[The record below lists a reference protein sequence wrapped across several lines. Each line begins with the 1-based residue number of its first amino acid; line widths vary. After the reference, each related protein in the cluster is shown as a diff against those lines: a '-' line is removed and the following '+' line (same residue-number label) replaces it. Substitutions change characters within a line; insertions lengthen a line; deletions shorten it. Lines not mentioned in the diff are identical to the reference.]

1 MTRRV
6 VFGLLIIGFVWVVVA
21 NFTEVQLL
29 ARTFAQGRWQLILA
43 ALAVQIIYYIVFTA
57 SYQAAFHAVEV
68 QSHLWNLIP
77 VTLGSLFV
85 NVVAPAGGAGG
96 AALFVDDAKRHN
108 QSPARAT
115 AGTLLQLI
123 ADFSSFTLVLIIGLI
138 YLSTQHDMQPY
149 EILAAFILLG
159 FTVGLSGILML
170 GLWRPALLQRLLGW
184 LQRSANRLAV
194 HFKHAPLLADDW
206 PDTNAADFISAA
218 SAIANHPLRLVRTWS
233 LALAAHFLD
242 ITCLYILFMAF
253 NQPILVGPLLAG
265 YAMGVLF
272 WVVSITPQGIG
283 VVEGVMSL
291 VYTSLGVPSGIAT
304 TVSLA
309 FRGLTFWLPL
319 TLGFV
324 LLRRVKTF
332 GTGERTLAE
341 SWEVRLASLLTA
353 IMGIINV
360 LSAVTPSL
368 MARLVILEQFF
379 PLTIRRGGH
388 LTAALAGF
396 ALLLL
401 AGNLWRRKQV
411 AWLLTL
417 VVLVV
422 SAISHMI
429 KGLDYEEALLS
440 VALALWLWQ
449 LRHHFHARSDRPS
462 VQQGIRVLIS
472 SLAFTLAYGVAGF
485 YFLDHHFSVNFSFWS
500 AVRQTVVMFTQ
511 FYDPGLQPI
520 TGFGRYFADSIYIIG
535 IGTVGYAL
543 FMLVRPVFIRIPA
556 TSIERVQ
563 AQAIVEAFG
572 HSSLAPF
579 TLFDD
584 KAYFFSP
591 GGSMVAYVAKGR
603 VAIALGDPI
612 GPEND
617 IPASISEFKQFCSQN
632 DWTSAFY
639 QTLPDYLESYKQAGF
654 HIVCIGHAGI
664 VDLATFTLEGGEN
677 RGLRYAVNHLAKL
690 GYRAEVINPPIS
702 DALLGELRM
711 ISDEWLTNMNGSE
724 KRFSVGWFEDDYI
737 RKSRVMV
744 IITPEGQI
752 SAFVNILSEYQRNE
766 ATIDLMRR
774 RSDIEPGAMEFLFA
788 SLFRWA
794 REQGYATFDLGLSSL
809 SGVGEHPGDPSIER
823 ILHYVYE
830 HINQFYNFKGL
841 HTFKDKF
848 HPSWSPRYLVYP
860 STTSLPVIW
869 TAMARADSGEHFV
882 IDYLKDLTEKLS
894 KSG

>member
-6 VFGLLIIGFVWVVVA
+6 VFWLLIIGFVWVVVT
-21 NFTEVQLL
+21 NITEVQQL
-29 ARTFAQGRWQLILA
+29 ARTFAQGSWQLILA
-43 ALAVQIIYYIVFTA
+43 ALAVQVIYYIVFTA
-57 SYQAAFHAVEV
+57 SYQAAFYTVEV
-68 QSHLWNLIP
+68 QSRLWNLIP
-77 VTLGSLFV
+77 VTLGALFV
-85 NVVAPAGGAGG
+85 NVVAPAGGTAGV
-96 AALFVDDAKRHN
+96 ALFVDDAKRRN

-138 YLSTQHDMQPY
+138 YLFTQHDMQPY
-149 EILAAFILLG
+149 EILAALILLG

-170 GLWRPALLQRLLGW
+170 GLWRPALLQRLLCW
-184 LQRSANRLAV
+184 LQHSAYRLAARL
-194 HFKHAPLLADDW
+194 KHAPFLADDW
-206 PDTNAADFISAA
+206 SDTTAADFIGAA
-218 SAIANHPLRLVRTWS
+218 SAIANHPLRLMRTWIFT
-233 LALAAHFLD
+233 LAAHFLD

-253 NQPILVGPLLAG
+253 NQPIQVGPLVAG

-272 WVVSITPQGIG
+272 WIVSITPQGIG

-291 VYTSLGVPSGIAT
+291 VFTSLGVPAAIAT

-319 TLGFV
+319 TLGFI

-332 GTGERTLAE
+332 GTGERNLAE
-341 SWEVRLASLLTA
+341 SWGVRVAALLTA
-353 IMGIINV
+353 IMGIVNL
-360 LSAVTPSL
+360 LSAITPSL
-368 MARLVILEQFF
+368 ASRLTILEQFS
-379 PLTIRRGGH
+379 PLTVRRGGH

-401 AGNLWRRKQV
+401 AGNLWRRKRV

-417 VVLVV
+417 VVLAI

-440 VALALWLWQ
+440 TALAFWLWQ

-462 VQQGIRVLIS
+462 VQQGIRVLAI

-485 YFLDHHFSVNFSFWS
+485 YLLDRHYSVNFGFWS
-500 AVRQTVVMFTQ
+500 ALRQTVVMFTQ

-520 TGFGRYFADSIYIIG
+520 TGFGRYFADLIYVIG
-535 IGTVGYAL
+535 AGTVGYAL

-556 TSIERVQ
+556 TVHERMQ
-563 AQAIVEAFG
+563 AQAIVETYG
-572 HSSLAPF
+572 HSSLAYF

-591 GGSMVAYVAKGR
+591 DGPMVAYAAKGR
-603 VAIALGDPI
+603 AAVALGDPI

-617 IPASISEFKQFCSQN
+617 IPATISEFKQFCSQN
-632 DWTSAFY
+632 DWTPAFY

-654 HIVCIGHAGI
+654 QIVCIGHEGI

-677 RGLRYAVNHLAKL
+677 RGLRYAFNHLAKL
-690 GYRAEVINPPIS
+690 GYRAEVINPPIP
-702 DALLGELRM
+702 DTLLNELHM
-711 ISDEWLTNMNGSE
+711 ISDEWLTSMHGTE
-724 KRFSVGWFEDDYI
+724 KRFSVGCFEDDYI
-737 RKSRVMV
+737 RKGRVIV

-752 SAFVNILSEYQRNE
+752 TAFANILSEHRRNE

-774 RSDIEPGAMEFLFA
+774 KSETEPGTMEFLFA

-794 REQGYATFDLGLSSL
+794 REQGYATFNLGLSSL
-809 SGVGEHPGDPSIER
+809 SGVGEFPDDPAIER
-823 ILHYVYE
+823 TLHYIYE
-830 HINQFYNFKGL
+830 HVNQFYNFKGL
-841 HTFKDKF
+841 HAFKDKF
-848 HPSWSPRYLVYP
+848 HPTWSPRYLVYP
-860 STTSLPVIW
+860 SAASLPVIW
-869 TAMARADSGEHFV
+869 TAMARADSGDHFV

-894 KSG
+894 KSR